1 MTNNESHTGVARRD
15 SRPSVAPMPESKI
28 KLDYEAR
35 FTPTEYDKLRRGLV
49 PRNMDQRWF
58 IFMEDD
64 WLFIHRDSSGFCIYQ
79 VRVDRMK
86 DEYAVT
92 EAYANRD
99 PRQYK
104 QVNDEYDKQMLGWI
118 IEDLLLGHKR
128 SPPPRPSS

>member
-1 MTNNESHTGVARRD
+1 MTNNESQTGIARRD
-15 SRPSVAPMPESKI
+15 SRPSVAAMPESKTR
-28 KLDYEAR
+28 LDYQR
-35 FTPTEYDKLRRGLV
+35 TFTPAEYDKLRRGLV

-79 VRVDRMK
+79 ARVDRIN
-86 DEYAVT
+86 DEYSVA

-99 PRQYK
+99 PHQYK
-104 QVNDEYDKQMLGWI
+104 GVNDEYDKQMLGWI
-118 IEDLLLGHKR
+118 IECLLLGNKQ